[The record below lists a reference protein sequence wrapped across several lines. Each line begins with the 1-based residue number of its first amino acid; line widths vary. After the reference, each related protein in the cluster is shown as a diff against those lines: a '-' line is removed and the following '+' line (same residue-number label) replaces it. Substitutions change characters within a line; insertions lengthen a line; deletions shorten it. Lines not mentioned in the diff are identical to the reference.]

1 VRTGTNRAVARRLT
15 VAITAAALAALTA
28 CGGGGAQAPAGGQA
42 TAGESDGVLT
52 IYSGRNEKLVGPLIE
67 QLRTALGADTK
78 VEVRYGG
85 TGEMA
90 AQLLEEG
97 ADSPADLFF
106 AQDAG
111 ALGAVSG
118 AGLLAPLPAD
128 VIAPALQRYRAT
140 DSTWVATSARAR
152 VVAYNP
158 TLVTEADLPTSL
170 DSLLDPKWNGKI
182 GIAPS
187 NASWLSFV
195 TGLRLIRGEDGARQW
210 LTAFAAQNPQ
220 RFDGNGAVLDAVA
233 AGTISAG
240 LVNHYYLY
248 EKTAEVDAATYPV
261 RNHYVANDPLGLV
274 NVAGVGVTAA
284 ADDAEVAKRAVAFLL
299 SAPAQQYLVDQTGEY
314 PVIDGIT
321 PARQNTDLAPLQS
334 LSPPDVEL
342 AQLSSLE
349 QTEALLQEVG
359 LL

>member
-1 VRTGTNRAVARRLT
+1 MRGGTKRAVSRRL
-15 VAITAAALAALTA
+15 VAATGVAVLAVLTA
-28 CGGGGAQAPAGGQA
+28 CGGGGTEPGAVQGG
-42 TAGESDGVLT
+42 EGVLT
-52 IYSGRNEKLVGPLIE
+52 IYSGRNEELVGPLIE
-67 QLRTALGADTK
+67 RLRAALGDETE
-78 VEVRYGG
+78 VEVRYGS

-97 ADSPADLFF
+97 ADSPADVFF

-111 ALGAVSG
+111 ALGAVSA

-128 VIAPALQRYRAT
+128 VVAPAPARYRAA
-140 DSTWVATSARAR
+140 DDTWVATSARAR

-158 TLVTEADLPTSL
+158 TLVPAADLPAGL
-170 DSLLDPKWNGKI
+170 DDLLDPRWNGRI
-182 GIAPS
+182 GFAPS

-220 RFDGNGAVLDAVA
+220 RFDGNGPVVDAVA
-233 AGTISAG
+233 AGTVDAG

-248 EKTAEVDAATYPV
+248 EKTTEVDPATYPV
-261 RNHYVANDPLGLV
+261 RNHYVPDDPLGLV

-284 ADDAEVAKRAVAFLL
+284 SDDPEDAQRAVAFLL
-299 SAPAQQYLVDQTGEY
+299 SADAQQYLVDRTSEY
-314 PVIDGIT
+314 PVIDGVT
-321 PARQNTDLAPLQS
+321 PARQGVDLAPLES
-334 LSPPDVEL
+334 LSPPDVAL
-342 AQLSSLE
+342 ADLSSLE
-349 QTEALLQEVG
+349 ETEALLQEVG

>member
-1 VRTGTNRAVARRLT
+1 MPSKYVSRTIALLT
-15 VAITAAALAALTA
+15 VGAALVA
-28 CGGGGAQAPAGGQA
+28 CGGAPAPAPA
-42 TAGESDGVLT
+42 TAAEGDGVLT
-52 IYSGRNEKLVGPLIE
+52 IYSGRNEELVGPLIA
-67 QLRTALGADTK
+67 QLEAAVGTP
-78 VEVRYGG
+78 VEVRYGS

-111 ALGAVSG
+111 ALGAVAG

-128 VIAPALQRYRAT
+128 VLEPALERYRAT

-152 VVAYNP
+152 VVAYN
-158 TLVTEADLPTSL
+158 TALVPEADLPTSL
-170 DSLLDPKWNGKI
+170 DALLDPRWAGQI

-220 RFDGNGAVLDAVA
+220 RFDGNGAVVDAVA
-233 AGTISAG
+233 AGTVAAG
-240 LVNHYYLY
+240 LVNHYYLF
-248 EKTAEVDAATYPV
+248 EKIAELDPATYPV

-284 ADDAEVAKRAVAFLL
+284 ADDQGPALEAVRYLL
-299 SAPAQQYLVDQTGEY
+299 SAEGQQYLVDRTAEY
-314 PVIDGIT
+314 PVIDGVT
-321 PARQNTDLAPLQS
+321 PARADVDLVALESLSAPDVDLA
-334 LSPPDVEL
+334 D
-342 AQLSSLE
+342 LSSLAE
-349 QTEALLQEVG
+349 TETLLQEVG

>member
-1 VRTGTNRAVARRLT
+1 MHQGRNVAAMRRIVAV
-15 VAITAAALAALTA
+15 TAVGVAALTA
-28 CGGGGAQAPAGGQA
+28 CGGGPAAPSPAG
-42 TAGESDGVLT
+42 TAASDGILT
-52 IYSGRNEKLVGPLIE
+52 IYSGRNEELVGPLIARLE
-67 QLRTALGADTK
+67 AAVGIP
-78 VEVRYGG
+78 VEVRYGS

-97 ADSPADLFF
+97 AASPADLFF

-118 AGLLAPLPAD
+118 AGLFAPLPGE
-128 VIAPALQRYRAT
+128 VIGLAAERYRA
-140 DSTWVATSARAR
+140 DDATWVATSARAR

-158 TLVTEADLPTSL
+158 TLVSEAELPASL
-170 DSLLDPKWNGKI
+170 DDLLAPRWSSRLGF
-182 GIAPS
+182 APS

-220 RFDGNGAVLDAVA
+220 RFEGNGQVVDAVA

-248 EKTAEVDAATYPV
+248 EKTAEVDPATYPV

-274 NVAGVGVTAA
+274 NVAGVGVTAT
-284 ADDAEVAKRAVAFLL
+284 ADDPGPAQRAVTYLL
-299 SAPAQQYLVDQTGEY
+299 SADAQQYLVDTTAEY
-314 PVIDGIT
+314 PVVDGVA
-321 PARQNTDLAPLQS
+321 PARANVDLAPLES
-334 LSPPDVEL
+334 LSPPDVQL
-342 AQLSSLE
+342 AELSSLE
-349 QTEALLQEVG
+349 ETEALLQEVG

>member
-1 VRTGTNRAVARRLT
+1 MTRTIALVAVGAAT
-15 VAITAAALAALTA
+15 VAA
-28 CGGGGAQAPAGGQA
+28 CGGAPGADPA
-42 TAGESDGVLT
+42 AGAGAGPDGDGVLT
-52 IYSGRNEKLVGPLIE
+52 IYSGRNEDLVAPLIE
-67 QLRTALGADTK
+67 QLEAAVGGT
-78 VEVRYGG
+78 VEVRYGS

-97 ADSPADLFF
+97 ADSPADLFY

-111 ALGAVSG
+111 ALGAVAE

-128 VIAPALQRYRAT
+128 VLEPALERYRAT

-152 VVAYNP
+152 VVAYN
-158 TLVTEADLPTSL
+158 TDLVPAADLPTSL
-170 DSLLDPKWNGKI
+170 DALLDPRWAGQI

-195 TGLRLIRGEDGARQW
+195 TGLRLIRGEDGAREW
-210 LTAFAAQNPQ
+210 LTAFAATDPQ
-220 RFDGNGAVLDAVA
+220 TFEGNGNVVDAVA
-233 AGTISAG
+233 AGTVQLG

-248 EKTAEVDAATYPV
+248 QDLAEVDAASYPV
-261 RNHYVANDPLGLV
+261 RNHFVANDPLGLV

-284 ADDAEVAKRAVAFLL
+284 SDDQERALEAVRFLL
-299 SAPAQQYLVDQTGEY
+299 SAEAQQYLVDMTAEY

-321 PARQNTDLAPLQS
+321 PERQDVDLAPLES

-342 AQLSSLE
+342 ADLSSLAE
-349 QTEALLQEVG
+349 TETLLQEVG

>member
-1 VRTGTNRAVARRLT
+1 VPRSIGYIVSLVT
-15 VAITAAALAALTA
+15 VGAALAA
-28 CGGGGAQAPAGGQA
+28 CGGAPATAPAGGGSA
-42 TAGESDGVLT
+42 AESDGVLT
-52 IYSGRNEKLVGPLIE
+52 IYSGRNEELVAPLIE
-67 QLRTALGADTK
+67 QLEAAVGGT
-78 VEVRYGG
+78 VEVRYGS

-128 VIAPALQRYRAT
+128 VLEPALEAYRAT

-152 VVAYNP
+152 VVAYN
-158 TLVTEADLPTSL
+158 TDLVPVADLPTSL
-170 DSLLDPKWNGKI
+170 DALLDPRWAGQI
-182 GIAPS
+182 GFAPS

-195 TGLRLIRGEDGARQW
+195 TGLRLLRGEDGAREW
-210 LTAFAAQNPQ
+210 LTAFAATNPQ
-220 RFDGNGAVLDAVA
+220 TFEGNGNVVDAVA
-233 AGTISAG
+233 AGTVQLG

-248 EKTAEVDAATYPV
+248 QDLAEVDAATYPV
-261 RNHYVANDPLGLV
+261 RNHFVANDPLGLV

-284 ADDAEVAKRAVAFLL
+284 ADDPETALEAVRFLL
-299 SAPAQQYLVDQTGEY
+299 SAEAQQYLVDMTAEY

-321 PARQNTDLAPLQS
+321 PERQDVDLAPLES
-334 LSPPDVEL
+334 LQAPDVDL
-342 AQLSSLE
+342 ADLSSLAE
-349 QTEALLQEVG
+349 TETLLQEVG